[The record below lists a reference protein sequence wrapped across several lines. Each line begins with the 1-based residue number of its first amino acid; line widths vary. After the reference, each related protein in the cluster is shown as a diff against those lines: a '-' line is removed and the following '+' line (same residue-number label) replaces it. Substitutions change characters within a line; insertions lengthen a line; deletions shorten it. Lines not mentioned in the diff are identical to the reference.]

1 MPLATPLLDESPT
14 SSKRVLEPG
23 DRVAEVLFGLIMV
36 LTFTGSL
43 SVADAGRDDVRT
55 MLIGALG
62 CNIAWGIIDG
72 ILYLMACLDDKGR
85 AIRALRAVRKAAAPE
100 QAHRVIADALPP
112 VVAAALGPAE
122 YESVRRKLVQLPEP
136 PSRPRLEKAEWL
148 GGLAVFLWVFV
159 TTFPVSIPFI
169 FMHSVE
175 RAMRFSNGIAVAL
188 LFLTGYAFGRIVGY
202 HPWLSGAAM
211 VVLGTALVGA
221 TIALGG

>member
-1 MPLATPLLDESPT
+1 MPLATPVLNESPT
-14 SSKRVLEPG
+14 SSERVLEPG